1 MRRSDP
7 HRRGL
12 VRRFFADF
20 VRPYLGLQVEIGI
33 CLVAGV
39 VLGLVDPLVLR
50 AIIDRALG
58 DGDRQALLLLTGV
71 LALVLAFR
79 IGFRL
84 LSTWLYSYSGLRILF
99 DLRSRMFGHVERLS
113 PYFFRGERFGDI
125 LSRLTSDIDVL
136 QQAAAHT
143 VVNAASDAL
152 TVLGILALLL
162 WLDPVLTAGLLLAY
176 PLLLILLAR
185 VNRDIRDEGR
195 RAREAYGG
203 LFAFLEERLTGM
215 RLVQEHLREKAEARA
230 HVRVSRPLIRSN
242 LALSM
247 FGAWQ
252 VALADLVNTGA
263 FVLVFLAGGARVLAG
278 ALSVGSL
285 VAYYTLATRLLR
297 PISGLI
303 EVNVDIQVARAALA
317 RIFEMLDLVPQI
329 REEAGAEVPP
339 VVRGEIALTD
349 VGLTW
354 PDGTRALESV
364 SLSIAAGGV
373 VALVGPSG
381 GGKSTLAALLPR
393 YLDPMTGR
401 IEVDG
406 IDVRRWPLRDLRRAV
421 GLVPQ
426 ETQVFHDTLEAN
438 LRLAC
443 PAVPAARLFEAI
455 EIAGLGE
462 FVRSIPEGLATTVG
476 EHGLRL
482 SGGERQRLALARALL
497 KDPAVYVLDE
507 ATSALDPRTER
518 QVLSRFLDRVRGAT
532 VILIAHRLTS
542 LVGVDRLFVIAE
554 GGIAGS
560 GTHEELYRA
569 GGLYRELYDD
579 QLRRDR
585 EEPVA

>member
-1 MRRSDP
+1 M
-7 HRRGL
+7 
-12 VRRFFADF
+12 VRRFFAAF
-20 VRPYLGLQVEIGI
+20 VRPYLGLQVEIGL
-33 CLVAGV
+33 CLLVGV
-39 VLGLVDPLVLR
+39 VLGLADPLVLR

-58 DGDRQALLLLTGV
+58 DGDRQALFLLTGL
-71 LALVLAFR
+71 LALVLLFR
-79 IGFRL
+79 VAFRL

-99 DLRSRMFGHVERLS
+99 DLRSRMFEHVERLS

-143 VVNAASDAL
+143 VVNAASDGL
-152 TVLGILALLL
+152 TVAGILALLV
-162 WLDPVLTAGLLLAY
+162 WLDPVLTAGLVLAY
-176 PLLLILLAR
+176 PLLLVLLAR

-247 FGAWQ
+247 YGAWQ

-263 FVLVFLAGGARVLAG
+263 FVLIFVAGGSRVLAG

-303 EVNVDIQVARAALA
+303 EVNVDLQVARASLA
-317 RIFEMLDLVPQI
+317 RIFEMLDLVPEI
-329 REEAGAEVPP
+329 REQAGAKAP
-339 VVRGEIALTD
+339 VAVRGHIALSG
-349 VGLTW
+349 VGLAW
-354 PDGTRALESV
+354 PDGTRALENVELEIPS
-364 SLSIAAGGV
+364 GGV
-373 VALVGPSG
+373 VAVVGPSG

-393 YLDPMTGR
+393 YMDPQAGRVTIDGLDIRG
-401 IEVDG
+401 
-406 IDVRRWPLRDLRRAV
+406 WPLRDLRRAV

-438 LRLAC
+438 LRLAS
-443 PAVPAARLFEAI
+443 PGAPEARLLEAL
-455 EIAGLGE
+455 ELAGLGE
-462 FVRSIPEGLATTVG
+462 FVRSIPEGLKTTVG
-476 EHGLRL
+476 EQGLRL

-497 KDPAVYVLDE
+497 KDPAVHVLDE

-518 QVLSRFLDRVRGAT
+518 QVLARFLERVRGRT

-542 LVGVDRLFVIAE
+542 LVGVDRIFVLARGRIE
-554 GGIAGS
+554 GS

-569 GGLYRELYDD
+569 GGLYKDLYDD
-579 QLRRDR
+579 QLRRVG
-585 EEPVA
+585 EEPHP